1 MIATL
6 RLLVHR
12 PTYRFYSD
20 GPPPKDEFG
29 VLDIARDILDQ
40 TLRKVDNNRFKP
52 WEWFVWVKWYAL
64 AVLLAELCEHT
75 EGPLVDR
82 AWITAEASFAKYQ
95 EAINDTALWSSIK
108 NLMHRA
114 RSAERLK
121 NAVVEEAVGSINTS
135 DNPLPF
141 KRPVPAIL
149 DADSQITGVDSYGS
163 SGEQANL
170 WEETEMLSWVTWE
183 SFVQELGDPV
193 QLNAMNGYY

>member
-1 MIATL
+1 M
-6 RLLVHR
+6 
-12 PTYRFYSD
+12 YRFYID

-29 VLDIARDILDQ
+29 VLDVARDIPDQ
-40 TLRKVDNNRFKP
+40 TLQKVDNNRFKP

-82 AWITAEASFAKYQ
+82 AWVTAEASFAKYQ
-95 EAINDTALWSSIK
+95 ETIKDAALWSSIK

-114 RSAERLK
+114 RSARSLK
-121 NAVVEEAVGSINTS
+121 NVVAVEVSGSISTI

-141 KRPVPAIL
+141 EGPVTVAL

-163 SGEQANL
+163 SSEQANL

-193 QLNAMNGYY
+193 QLNAMKGYY